1 MISITCHPEGRLLA
15 EGSPGMPQAEMLLL
29 GSHQKTYV
37 SLAKSLE
44 SAIQSDTF
52 REILRAKE
60 ALQDDSG

>member
-1 MISITCHPEGRLLA
+1 MLSIICHPEGPLLA
-15 EGSPGMPQAEMLLL
+15 EGSPAMLQAEMLWL

-37 SLAKSLE
+37 HCAKSLE

-60 ALQDDSG
+60 ALQDDRG